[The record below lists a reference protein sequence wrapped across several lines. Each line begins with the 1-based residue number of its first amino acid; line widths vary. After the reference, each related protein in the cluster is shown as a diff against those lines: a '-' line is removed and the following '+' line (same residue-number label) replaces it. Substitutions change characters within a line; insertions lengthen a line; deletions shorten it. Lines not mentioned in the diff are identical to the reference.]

1 MNVDSVQPEPRLQY
15 DVSYGRLLDAS
26 TEVLIAQIDLAGRIV
41 YVNSACRWLLGF
53 EPEEMV
59 GRRGDEFI
67 PNGLLGDATATFRR
81 VKRGRPRLRQRIIA
95 RKKDGSHVHLRFD
108 ATPMTD
114 AEGAVEAVV
123 VAASDVGEELAS
135 PPSERTDSSV
145 QRQGEL
151 IERLPAVI
159 YVAEP
164 GAQGR
169 WRYVSPQIEEMLG
182 YSADEWLADPELWA
196 RRVHP
201 DDRSRVLKEE
211 EDESV
216 QGSRARVAS
225 EYRMLTRDGY
235 VVWVR
240 DEAVLR
246 LDPDG
251 TKRYD
256 GLLIDITERKR
267 FESQLQF
274 FAEHDS
280 LTGLANRRRFLAELD
295 TELRRRRRYEH
306 PASVLLLDLDNLKD
320 VNDLHGH
327 QVGDALIRATAEI
340 LTERLRESDTVARLG
355 GDEFAALLRGAT
367 GARTKEVA
375 KELIKGIRER
385 MRPVGGGSA
394 GTGASVG
401 VAELRP
407 SFRTPDDVLAA
418 ADKAMYEAK
427 RNGGGR
433 VESELHHAEPIVPGR
448 LRPAQ

>member
-1 MNVDSVQPEPRLQY
+1 MDVDSAQPEPSLRY

-41 YVNSACRWLLGF
+41 YVNKACRWLLGF
-53 EPEEMV
+53 EPEEVV
-59 GRRGDEFI
+59 GRRGEEFI
-67 PNGLLGDATATFRR
+67 PNGLLADATATFRR
-81 VKRGRPRLRQRIIA
+81 VKRGRPRLRQRIVA
-95 RKKDGSHVHLRFD
+95 RTKDGSHVHLRFD

-114 AEGAVEAVV
+114 ADGGVEAVV
-123 VAASDVGEELAS
+123 VTASDVGEELAA
-135 PPSERTDSSV
+135 PPSEPTDSSV
-145 QRQGEL
+145 PRQDGL

-201 DDRSRVLKEE
+201 DDRARVLKEE
-211 EDESV
+211 ESESE
-216 QGSRARVAS
+216 QGSRAAS

-246 LDPDG
+246 LDQDG

-295 TELRRRRRYEH
+295 TELRRRRRYEQ

-327 QVGDALIRATAEI
+327 PVGDALIRATAEI

-355 GDEFAALLRGAT
+355 GDEFAALLRAAT
-367 GARTKEVA
+367 GARTMTVA
-375 KELIKGIRER
+375 KELIQAIRNR
-385 MRPVGGGSA
+385 MRSVGGGFA

-401 VAELRP
+401 VTELRP

-418 ADKAMYEAK
+418 ADLAMYEAK

-433 VESELHHAEPIVPGR
+433 VESGLITPSG
-448 LRPAQ
+448 